1 MCIHCSNTA
10 FDAVTSV
17 YPVTDSVKT
26 PPSTYR
32 QEQADATRLRIADAA
47 QRLFARDGY
56 GATSMEGI
64 AREAGVGTRTVYA
77 AFGAKRE
84 ILSVICE
91 RWLERARARER
102 ARDVLGLPDPVQ
114 RVRGSAGWLA
124 ALYSAD
130 FDVVRVL
137 DATLDEDEE
146 TRDLVVAKLRGRN
159 RVMDSLIASVEP
171 QLAIPLP
178 DAQSI
183 FRAYAAA
190 GVYGALVVDAG
201 WSPERFES
209 WLADT
214 LVGQLLGT

>member
-1 MCIHCSNTA
+1 MTA
-10 FDAVTSV
+10 VISV
-17 YPVTDSVKT
+17 DLVAEDVKT
-26 PPSTYR
+26 PRSSYR
-32 QEQADATRLRIADAA
+32 QEQADATRVRIADAA
-47 QRLFARDGY
+47 LGLFARDGY
-56 GATSMEGI
+56 GATSIDGI

-102 ARDVLGLPDPVQ
+102 ARDVLETADPVDRLRQ
-114 RVRGSAGWLA
+114 SAAWLV

-137 DATLDEDEE
+137 DAALDEDEE
-146 TRDLVVAKLRGRN
+146 TRALLTSKLRSRN
-159 RVMDSLIASVEP
+159 RVMDQLIASVEP
-171 QLAIPLP
+171 QLVVPLA

-183 FRAYAAA
+183 FRAYAAT
-190 GVYGALVVDAG
+190 GVYGALVIDAG
-201 WSPERFES
+201 WSPSRFET

-214 LVGQLLGT
+214 LVAQLLRER

>member
-1 MCIHCSNTA
+1 MYLVSET
-10 FDAVTSV
+10 
-17 YPVTDSVKT
+17 VKT
-26 PPSTYR
+26 SRSPYR

-56 GATSMEGI
+56 GATSMEAI
-64 AREAGVGTRTVYA
+64 AREAGVGTRTVYV

-91 RWLERARARER
+91 RWLERAGARER
-102 ARDVLGLPDPVQ
+102 ARAARDTAEPVA
-114 RVRGSAGWLA
+114 RLRAAAGWLV

-137 DATLDEDEE
+137 DAATDEDEE
-146 TRDLVVAKLRGRN
+146 TRNVLAAKLRGRN
-159 RVMDSLIASVEP
+159 RVMDELIASVEAE
-171 QLAIPLP
+171 LSVPLV
-178 DAQSI
+178 DAQAL
-183 FRAYAAA
+183 FRAYAAT

-201 WSPERFES
+201 WSPERFEG

-214 LVGQLLGT
+214 LVAQLL